1 MIMKFTDNQEFKA
14 LLQAKQKDIQQRT
27 SDGVQET
34 AQFQKMRTLLSGCRR
49 KYEETDYRLVIIS
62 KGELQSLSEQA
73 NEFVEQLFKE
83 PIFITNRTVKVN
95 SKLEIIDSNNDPFP
109 EENND
114 ARRYFTLISKD
125 SDLICF
131 LIDPDSTIN
140 YFIDG
145 NEYGDGIFYT
155 SSSRKA
161 YEELKTIDK
170 LEEVLEDYRKTLRI
184 QDTYVKFFIPKS
196 QIKALKTFKGEVDIS
211 DDKYIQNN
219 KHLLRNKP
227 EECFREDIRNYIK
240 RHMRVVVYRELM
252 MENLDRLDIELLDE
266 TGRDLYF
273 LEIKW
278 VGQCINADGNDYG
291 TKYTT
296 SRVNPDAVIQVLG
309 YINQLL
315 EEDQNIKIGYLVVF
329 DARKDDSPDTGVD
342 IKTERIPDE
351 LKKHLNRYKKV
362 DDFRVVNINPR

>member
-1 MIMKFTDNQEFKA
+1 MKFTDNLEFKA

-34 AQFQKMRTLLSGCRR
+34 TQFQKMRTLLSVCRR
-49 KYEETDYRLVIIS
+49 KFSDTDYRLIIIS
-62 KGELQSLSEQA
+62 KEDLKSLADKA
-73 NEFVEQLFKE
+73 NEFAEKLFQESK
-83 PIFITNRTVKVN
+83 FITNRIVKVN
-95 SKLEIIDSNNDPFP
+95 SNLEITDFDNDPFP
-109 EENND
+109 VDNND
-114 ARRYFTLISKD
+114 ARRYFTRISKD
-125 SDLICF
+125 HDLVCF

-155 SSSRKA
+155 SDSRKA

-170 LEEVLEDYRKTLRI
+170 LEEVLDEYRKTLKQ
-184 QDTYVKFFIPKS
+184 QDTYVKFFVSKS
-196 QIKALKTFKGEVDIS
+196 HLKALKKIKSIDNVTDEKF
-211 DDKYIQNN
+211 IQEN

-240 RHMRVVVYRELM
+240 KHMKVVVSREVM
-252 MENLDRLDIELLDE
+252 MEDLDRLDIELLDE

-278 VGQCINADGNDYG
+278 VGESINADGNDFG
-291 TKYTT
+291 TKYTK
-296 SRVNPDAVIQVLG
+296 SRINPPAVIQVLG

-315 EEDQNIKIGYLVVF
+315 EEKQNIKFGYLVVF
-329 DARKDDSPDTGVD
+329 DARKDNLPDTGND
-342 IKTERIPDE
+342 IKTDNIPEE
-351 LKKHLNRYKKV
+351 LKIHFHRYKKL
-362 DDFRVVNINPR
+362 DDFRVININPR

>member
-14 LLQAKQKDIQQRT
+14 LLQTKQKDIQQRT
-27 SDGVQET
+27 CDGVQET
-34 AQFQKMRTLLSGCRR
+34 AQFQTLRTLLSGCRR

-62 KGELQSLSEQA
+62 KSELQSLAELA
-73 NEFVEQLFKE
+73 NEFVDQLFKE
-83 PIFITNRTVKVN
+83 PIFLTNRIVKVN
-95 SKLEIIDSNNDPFP
+95 SKLEIIDFNNDLFP
-109 EENND
+109 EENNE
-114 ARRYFTLISKD
+114 ARRYFTSISKD

-161 YEELKTIDK
+161 YEGLKTIDK
-170 LEEVLEDYRKTLRI
+170 LEEVLKDYRKTLGN
-184 QDTYVKFFIPKS
+184 QDTYIKFFIPKS
-196 QIKALKTFKGEVDIS
+196 QIMALKKIKG
-211 DDKYIQNN
+211 DDGLSNKEYINDN

-240 RHMRVVVYRELM
+240 RHMKVVIYRELM

-278 VGQCINADGNDYG
+278 VGQSINANGDDYG

-296 SRVNPDAVIQVLG
+296 SRINPDAVVQVLG

-315 EEDQNIKIGYLVVF
+315 EEKQNIKLGYLLVF
-329 DARKDDSPDTGVD
+329 DARKDNLPDTGVE
-342 IKTERIPDE
+342 IKTEIIPDI
-351 LKKHLNRYKKV
+351 LKKHLHRYKKI